1 MQTLNGNQADRDE
14 MVTKRRRAIYFGL
27 CDMLP
32 PEVALKGVKIWQS
45 EFSDKPVYAL
55 QPFITRLG
63 SEFDFD
69 TPRNVIQ
76 RTLIN
81 ALNVDISELPPD
93 PLKNEDID
101 RPYLV
106 ATGETA
112 RVFSQLITNA
122 IRMADSQDTTATL
135 NIKNA
140 FSKGVRKLGIRSQHH
155 DQLLSIFLAPAK
167 EALIE
172 DLTFS
177 QIQDIVHLLYV
188 QMCEYLG
195 PITADRIMSEAVRL
209 TEALPE
215 SATCPPRSFL

>member
-14 MVTKRRRAIYFGL
+14 MVTNRRRAIYFGL
-27 CDMLP
+27 CEMLP
-32 PEVALKGVKIWQS
+32 PEVALKAVKIWQS

-63 SEFDFD
+63 SEFNFD
-69 TPRNVIQ
+69 IPRNVIQ

-101 RPYLV
+101 RPYLI
-106 ATGETA
+106 ATRETA
-112 RVFSQLITNA
+112 RVFSMLVTSA
-122 IRMADSQDTTATL
+122 IRIAESQDATTNL

-140 FSKGVRKLGIRSQHH
+140 FSEGIKSLGFRPQYH
-155 DQLLSIFLAPAK
+155 DQLMSLFLAPVK
-167 EALIE
+167 EVLIE
-172 DLTFS
+172 DLTVA
-177 QIQDIVHLLYV
+177 QLQDIVHLLYV

-195 PITADRIMSEAVRL
+195 PISADSIMSEAVRL

-215 SATCPPRSFL
+215 AASCPPRSFL